1 MFQPRNRQSFKE
13 RGKAAAGLG
22 PRQFHH
28 AHPVLGALQAR
39 RRGMQNSS
47 ILTGVQMSPFPLRLM
62 IVERAEGAA
71 FGTSPL
77 DRKST
82 RLNSSHG
89 YISYAV
95 FCLKKKK
102 KIMINNHPTHS
113 TSPSL

>member
-47 ILTGVQMSPFPLRLM
+47 ILTGELFCMPRRRACSMQNSSILTGVQMSPFPLRLM

-77 DRKST
+77 
-82 RLNSSHG
+82 RLVLMGEVDMH
-89 YISYAV
+89 
-95 FCLKKKK
+95 L
-102 KIMINNHPTHS
+102 T
-113 TSPSL
+113 L

>member
-77 DRKST
+77 RLVLMGEVDMHLKTNRRDRKST
-82 RLNSSHG
+82 RLNSSHV
-89 YISYAV
+89 A
-95 FCLKKKK
+95 
-102 KIMINNHPTHS
+102 
-113 TSPSL
+113 